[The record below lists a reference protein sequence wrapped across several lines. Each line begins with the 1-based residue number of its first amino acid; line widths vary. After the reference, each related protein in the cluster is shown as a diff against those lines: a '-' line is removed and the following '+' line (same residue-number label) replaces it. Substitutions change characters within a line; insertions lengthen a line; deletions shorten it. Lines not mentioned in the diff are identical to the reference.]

1 MKIAISSTGQDL
13 DSEVDP
19 HFGRCPYFL
28 VVDPETEEF
37 QLLANEGATMYEGAG
52 IKAAQGV
59 DREGVD
65 AVITG
70 SLGPNATHVLTFDFP
85 GIKVYVGAEGTVR
98 KALQQYRDGKLVKAK
113 PATMVREEG

>member
-19 HFGRCPYFL
+19 RFGRCPYFL

-37 QLLANEGATMYEGAG
+37 KVLANEAATMSGGAG

-70 SLGPNATHVLTFDFP
+70 SLGPNANHALTVA

-98 KALQQYRDGKLVKAK
+98 TALQQYRDGELLKAK
-113 PATMVREEG
+113 PATLVREEG

>member
-1 MKIAISSTGQDL
+1 MKIAISSTGQGM

-37 QLLANEGATMYEGAG
+37 QVLANEGATMHEGAG

-98 KALQQYRDGKLVKAK
+98 EALQQYRDGDLVKAK
-113 PATMVREEG
+113 PAILVREEG